1 MVHVSRPF
9 RNKGDYAAAE
19 SLYRR
24 SLAIKEKALGPDHPS
39 FAASLDSLAILF
51 GNKGDYAAAE
61 PLFQRSLAIKEKAL
75 GPDHPK
81 VARSR
86 RNLARLLEAKAQA
99 G

>member
-1 MVHVSRPF
+1 MLVFCARAFQKEKKMVHVSRPF

-24 SLAIKEKALGPDHPS
+24 SLAIKEKALGPDHP
-39 FAASLDSLAILF
+39 
-51 GNKGDYAAAE
+51 
-61 PLFQRSLAIKEKAL
+61 
-75 GPDHPK
+75 K